1 MKKTILTILIISLIT
16 ACNNNYPNLDSG
28 LYAKIST
35 KKGSIIIKLEME
47 KAPITVANFV
57 SLSEGENPMVNEE
70 YKSKKF
76 YNGLKFHR
84 VIPDFMIQGGD
95 PLGLGSGSP
104 GYSFDDEF
112 SDLTHNGPGIL
123 SMANSGPA
131 TNGSQFF
138 ITHKATPWL
147 DGKHTVFGQVVE
159 GQKIVDSIEKNDII
173 NEIKI
178 IRKGSEADNFNAPV
192 LFVEYFEGREKSKI
206 DAFTSLIEGMKK
218 TESGLYYKITKEGSG
233 SFPQTGS
240 KVSVHYEGK
249 LADGRVFDSSFQRD
263 DPISFSVGIGQVIKG
278 WDEGIMLLNKGASAR
293 LVIPSNLGYGARG
306 AGGVIPPNSTLIF
319 DVELLDIQE

>member
-57 SLSEGENPMVNEE
+57 SLSEGENPKVNEE

-104 GYSFDDEF
+104 GYSYDDEF
-112 SDLTHNGPGIL
+112 SDLPHSGPGTV
-123 SMANSGPA
+123 SY
-131 TNGSQFF
+131 
-138 ITHKATPWL
+138 THLPLPTKA
-147 DGKHTVFGQVVE
+147 
-159 GQKIVDSIEKNDII
+159 
-173 NEIKI
+173 
-178 IRKGSEADNFNAPV
+178 
-192 LFVEYFEGREKSKI
+192 
-206 DAFTSLIEGMKK
+206 
-218 TESGLYYKITKEGSG
+218 
-233 SFPQTGS
+233 
-240 KVSVHYEGK
+240 
-249 LADGRVFDSSFQRD
+249 
-263 DPISFSVGIGQVIKG
+263 
-278 WDEGIMLLNKGASAR
+278 
-293 LVIPSNLGYGARG
+293 
-306 AGGVIPPNSTLIF
+306 
-319 DVELLDIQE
+319 